1 MARIPE
7 ALIFLIG
14 VAFPLIVVL
23 FIFGRPYFENR

>member
-23 FIFGRPYFENR
+23 FIFWQALF